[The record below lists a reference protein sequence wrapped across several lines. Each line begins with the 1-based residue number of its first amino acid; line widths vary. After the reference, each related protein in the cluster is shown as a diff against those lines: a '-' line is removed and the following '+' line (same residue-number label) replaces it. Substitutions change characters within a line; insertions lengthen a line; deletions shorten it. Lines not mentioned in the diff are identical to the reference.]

1 MDASLKI
8 GHSVRE
14 LNSPGV
20 LSRIT
25 DSIAQEGISI
35 KGISTPSRQET
46 GCIRLFTDQ
55 PQRARAALEKFDFDV
70 REEEYIVV
78 NVEEDAGKLSR
89 LTTPISEARIDIIT
103 AFATVQGKETKV
115 IIQTSA
121 NQKALRLIREEFR

>member
-1 MDASLKI
+1 MDASLEI

-14 LNSPGV
+14 LNTPGV

-35 KGISTPSRQET
+35 KGISTPSGQDT
-46 GCIRLFTDQ
+46 GCIRLYTDQ
-55 PQRARAALEKFDFDV
+55 PQVTRNALEKFDFDV

-78 NVEEDAGKLSR
+78 NVKEEAGKLSR
-89 LTTPISEARIDIIT
+89 LTTPISEAKIDIIS
-103 AFATVQGKETKV
+103 AFATVHGDETMV